1 MAYQRIMLKLSGE
14 SLAGKRG
21 QGIDDDQVKRF
32 ASLIKSVHDM
42 GIQLAIVVG
51 GGNYWRGRTNPGMD
65 RVTAD
70 QIGMLATTMNA
81 MALADAVRQTG
92 ADCRVLNAIDM
103 PRITESFVQAK
114 AKRYLN
120 QGQVLIFAGG
130 TGSPFFSTDSAAAL
144 RAAEIGADLVLKG
157 TLVDGIYDKDPKI
170 HPDAVKYDEI
180 SLADVLAKDLKV
192 IDAAAAAI
200 CRDNKLLVQIFNIT
214 EPNNLLKIL
223 KGEKLGSLIYP

>member
-1 MAYQRIMLKLSGE
+1 MSYQRIMLKLSGE
-14 SLAGKRG
+14 SLAGNQG
-21 QGIDDDQVKRF
+21 QGINDDQVKQF
-32 ASLIKSVHDM
+32 ADLIKSVHDL

-51 GGNYWRGRTNPGMD
+51 GGNFWRGRTNPQMD

-92 ADCRVLNAIDM
+92 TGCQVMNAIDM
-103 PRITESFVQAK
+103 PRITESFVQAR
-114 AKRYLN
+114 AKEYLDK
-120 QGQVLIFAGG
+120 GMVLIFAGG

-157 TLVDGIYDKDPKI
+157 TLVDGIYDKDPKVY
-170 HPDAVKYDEI
+170 PDAVKYDEI
-180 SLADVLAKDLKV
+180 SLAEVLAKDLKV

-200 CRDNKLLVQIFNIT
+200 CRDNKLSVQIFNIT

-223 KGEKLGSLIYP
+223 KGEKLGSLIFP